1 MGLPIRVSRLTDV
14 EGCDLKAEDHRGELY
29 QIELDCAVKD
39 ARGDMT
45 MGVYLCRH
53 HLRTLRH
60 VLVDV

>member
-1 MGLPIRVSRLTDV
+1 MTDV

-39 ARGDMT
+39 SRGDMT